1 MNNQSV
7 GGFFPEHWIDGTNP
21 AEPPIQVH
29 QFAEGTWILRESPLA
44 NWETR
49 FLYLRSSA

>member
-7 GGFFPEHWIDGTNP
+7 GGFFPERWIDGRNP
-21 AEPPIQVH
+21 VEPPIKVQ

>member
-7 GGFFPEHWIDGTNP
+7 GGFFPEHWIDGRNP
-21 AEPPIQVH
+21 VEPPIKVQR
-29 QFAEGTWILRESPLA
+29 FAEGTWVLRESPLA

-49 FLYLRSSA
+49 FQNLRSSE

>member
-29 QFAEGTWILRESPLA
+29 QFADGTWILRESPLA
-44 NWETR
+44 NWETPL
-49 FLYLRSSA
+49 LYLLSSA